1 MHGLYIYMLKITKTI
16 IISLSRVCLQV
27 SMEKHDWAALPRDI
41 LLEILG
47 RLRQVDVLRGAGLA
61 CAPWWR
67 AAVEEPA
74 LWRTIDVAFNEEDH
88 IDQQAWD
95 ARVAMGRAAVDRSA
109 GQCES
114 FRGVADGDLLAYL
127 PPGRTYQIHYSGPV
141 RFLPSKF

>member
-1 MHGLYIYMLKITKTI
+1 
-16 IISLSRVCLQV
+16 
-27 SMEKHDWAALPRDI
+27 MEKHDWAALPRDI

-61 CAPWWR
+61 CASWWR

-88 IDQQAWD
+88 INQQAYE
-95 ARVAMGRAAVDRSA
+95 ARLAMARAAVDRSA
-109 GQCES
+109 SQCES

-127 PPGRTYQIHYSGPV
+127 TARSYIPDPLLSRSIYMELQLIN
-141 RFLPSKF
+141 